1 MTHDILFH
9 RIVAAGCPVLTQ
21 EPMRL
26 HTTFKIGGPADL
38 FASPRDQKQL
48 CDLLA
53 LCREA
58 QVPVTV
64 VGKGSDLLVSD
75 EGIRGVV
82 VHIDGGFGGLSL
94 AGPGVIRC
102 GAGVSLAKLCLFAL
116 ENGLTGL
123 EFAWGIPGSAGGAAY
138 MNAGA
143 YGGEMKQVLTRCTHM
158 TPDGRL
164 GAFAGEELALSYRR
178 SAYTDSDRIITS
190 LERALA
196 PGDKEQIRARM
207 DDYLSR
213 RKQKQPL
220 EYPSAGST
228 FKRPEGYFAG
238 KLIQDTGLRG
248 FAVGGAQ
255 VSEKHS
261 GFVINKG
268 GATAEDVNRLMQ
280 EVSDRVYKKFGVR
293 LEPEVRRL
301 GDFGPKKD

>member
-26 HTTFKIGGPADL
+26 HCTFKIGGPADL

-178 SAYTDSDRIITS
+178 SAYTGSDRIITS
-190 LERALA
+190 LELALA

-220 EYPSAGST
+220 EYPSAGSV
-228 FKRPEGYFAG
+228 FKRPAGYFAG
-238 KLIQDTGLRG
+238 GLIEQCGLKGYRIG
-248 FAVGGAQ
+248 DAM
-255 VSEKHS
+255 VSEKHA
-261 GFVINKG
+261 GFIINAG
-268 GATAEDVNRLMQ
+268 QASCRDVLQLIAHIQHTVQQ
-280 EVSDRVYKKFGVR
+280 ECGVS
-293 LEPEVRRL
+293 LECEVKHI
-301 GDFGPKKD
+301 GEEIG